1 MAENME
7 EVKVVIKE
15 EKFSVENKCT
25 VFVQEEKS
33 TVEDKCTVFLE
44 EEKST
49 VQDKCTVIVQDEC
62 VKDECTKIP
71 GIVNFLLSL

>member
-7 EVKVVIKE
+7 EVKIAIKKE
-15 EKFSVENKCT
+15 NSTVEDKCT

-33 TVEDKCTVFLE
+33 TVEDKCTVF
-44 EEKST
+44 
-49 VQDKCTVIVQDEC
+49 VQDEC
-62 VKDECTKIP
+62 VKEECTKIP